1 MAVTTGAISIA
12 ITCTALIVAC
22 LSLAI
27 QLAVYYCFYMP
38 KLMSIGR
45 NSRTCNQRGSATGN
59 TTGSGGVV
67 LYDVVDGSVDEE
79 TTLEM
84 EENEAYNFK
93 KRVGRLRMNQTE
105 AYDTTTTTDQS

>member
-1 MAVTTGAISIA
+1 M
-12 ITCTALIVAC
+12 
-22 LSLAI
+22 
-27 QLAVYYCFYMP
+27 
-38 KLMSIGR
+38 
-45 NSRTCNQRGSATGN
+45 
-59 TTGSGGVV
+59 
-67 LYDVVDGSVDEE
+67 YDVVDGSVDEE